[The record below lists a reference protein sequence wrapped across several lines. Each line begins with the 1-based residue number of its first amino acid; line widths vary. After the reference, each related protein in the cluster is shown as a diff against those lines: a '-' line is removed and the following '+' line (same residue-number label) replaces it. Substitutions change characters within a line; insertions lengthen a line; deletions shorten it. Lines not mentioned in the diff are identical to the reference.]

1 MERTTNSADARRA
14 ADYLSRYCDENGTD
28 VCKGCFAREDS
39 GFCILCESSP
49 NNWELPS
56 IWSAQDI
63 ALAKAMMPFAKTIV
77 WPIEA
82 KPNPNHRYFKG
93 EGQRTIP
100 LPTGSFNNLRPGEI
114 INLADI
120 VGGTD
125 DAVLE
130 MIGTAALLEQ
140 LAEESA
146 ELAQAALKMA
156 RKIRNENPT
165 PKSRADC
172 IANLQEEIADVELCI
187 SILPAALYDPAEVGR
202 TMAAKHRRWNGRL
215 HDEKL
220 WEVDSHE
227 D

>member
-14 ADYLSRYCDENGTD
+14 ADYLSRYCGDCVGCVNCTFDNGNEGQS
-28 VCKGCFAREDS
+28 CIINSGC
-39 GFCILCESSP
+39 SP
-49 NNWELPS
+49 VSWELPS

-100 LPTGSFNNLRPGEI
+100 LPTGAFDNLRPGEI

-125 DAVLE
+125 DA
-130 MIGTAALLEQ
+130 
-140 LAEESA
+140 
-146 ELAQAALKMA
+146 
-156 RKIRNENPT
+156 R
-165 PKSRADC
+165 
-172 IANLQEEIADVELCI
+172 
-187 SILPAALYDPAEVGR
+187 
-202 TMAAKHRRWNGRL
+202 
-215 HDEKL
+215 
-220 WEVDSHE
+220 
-227 D
+227 